1 MGMFSPDSK
10 LMETLSTIT
19 DYIILNLLCL
29 AFSIPIITIGA
40 AFTARNYTAMKMV
53 RGEEPSVLKS
63 FMKSFKENFKQI
75 TLVWAAFLV
84 VFLVLAFDWYNA
96 LYGMGTGMPYI
107 LKAALGVM
115 TFLVWAVC
123 YCMFYFE
130 ARFKVTTRE
139 LVKASAIMAL
149 LNFPRMIWIF
159 IIIFLPYV
167 ICLWYMQWGLAIWL
181 FATTVSLYYISR
193 EFNKQLLVIQE
204 RDENE
209 KNIVRNS

>member
-10 LMETLSTIT
+10 LMETLSKIT

-29 AFSIPIITIGA
+29 TFSIPIFTIGA

-53 RGEEPSVLKS
+53 RGEEPSVWQS

-75 TLVWAAFLV
+75 TLVWMALLV
-84 VFLVLAFDWYNA
+84 VFLVLFFDWYNV
-96 LYGMGTGMPYI
+96 LYGMGKDMPYI
-107 LKAALGVM
+107 LKAALGVI

-193 EFNKQLLVIQE
+193 EFNKQLLLIQE

-209 KNIVRNS
+209 KTVVRNS